1 VNAIVKAAVDPKF
14 MLTIALVLGM
24 PVLRADEKP
33 PESVFQQSPLKLTI
47 KTPPSFKPTR
57 STTGY
62 LPTPVGNVP
71 YRDQSW
77 DGRTAAVALR
87 RIVMPE
93 VWWQTI
99 APQFFAQ
106 AKLHLPGAPNMK
118 VISERDYSISGCA
131 AHSFVIST
139 PGSKPAFWRI
149 DYLLVKPDLHEVM
162 YTAESEAELSGATC
176 NKLYESILLTSK
188 SH

>member
-1 VNAIVKAAVDPKF
+1 MFRIAIRA
-14 MLTIALVLGM
+14 GM
-24 PVLRADEKP
+24 EKT
-33 PESVFQQSPLKLTI
+33 S
-47 KTPPSFKPTR
+47 
-57 STTGY
+57 
-62 LPTPVGNVP
+62 
-71 YRDQSW
+71 
-77 DGRTAAVALR
+77 AVAVR

-106 AKLHLPGAPNMK
+106 AKLHLPGAPNVK
-118 VISERDYSISGCA
+118 LISERDYSISGCA

-139 PGSKPAFWRI
+139 PGSKPEFWRI

-162 YTAESEAELSGATC
+162 YAAGSGAELSGTTC
-176 NKLYESILLTSK
+176 KKLYESISLTPK